1 MSGIKTSARNLF
13 KGTVKQVTL
22 GAVNAEVV
30 LDIGGQDLVA
40 IVTIESAK
48 SLGLG
53 AGQPAYALIKASWVI
68 LTEGGGLKVS
78 ARNNLTGAVGKIIRG
93 AVNTEVLVNLGGDRQ
108 LTAIITNAS
117 ADNLALKEGSAVGAL
132 IKASH
137 VIVAVDA

>member
-1 MSGIKTSARNLF
+1 MSGIRTSARNLF
-13 KGTVKQVTL
+13 KGKVKQVTL

-48 SLGLG
+48 SLGLA

-68 LTEGGGLKVS
+68 LTEGRGLKVS
-78 ARNNLTGAVGKIIRG
+78 ARNNLPGTVDKIIPG

-117 ADNLALKEGSAVGAL
+117 ADSLALKEGTAVGAL

>member
-13 KGTVKQVTL
+13 KGKVKQVTL

-40 IVTIESAK
+40 IITIESAK
-48 SLGLG
+48 SLGLA

-68 LTEGGGLKVS
+68 LTEGRGLKVS
-78 ARNNLTGAVGKIIRG
+78 ARNNLAGAVDKVIRG

-117 ADNLALKEGSAVGAL
+117 ADNLALKEGTAVGAL